1 MANISTPSQK
11 TQGNKRLDPN
21 RGLNTIQTTMDKFL
35 SAANVEAVYGTPISQ
50 GENIV
55 IPAAEVLSI
64 AGFGLGAGGSSR
76 GSDDS
81 EDAGSGSGG
90 GGGGR
95 VLARP
100 VAAIV
105 ISPRGVRIEPI
116 VDVTKIGLAVLT
128 TLGFMVGMLTRM
140 NRTRQPK
147 LDG

>member
-1 MANISTPSQK
+1 MTDMSIPAQNPQED
-11 TQGNKRLDPN
+11 KRLDPN
-21 RGLNTIQTTMDKFL
+21 LGLNTIQNTMDTFL
-35 SAANVEAVYGTPISQ
+35 SAARVEAVYGAPISQ
-50 GENIV
+50 GEHIV

-76 GSDDS
+76 ES
-81 EDAGSGSGG
+81 AGPEGAGSGG

-105 ISPRGVRIEPI
+105 ISPTGVRVEPI
-116 VDVTKIGLAVLT
+116 VDRTKLGLAVLT

-140 NRTRQPK
+140 KRTRQPR
-147 LDG
+147 LDR

>member
-1 MANISTPSQK
+1 MADILTPDQK

-21 RGLNTIQTTMDKFL
+21 LGLNTIQTTMDKFL
-35 SAANVEAVYGTPISQ
+35 SVASVEAVYGTPVSQ
-50 GENIV
+50 GETVV

-76 GSDDS
+76 AGDDS
-81 EDAGSGSGG
+81 EDAGSGTGG
-90 GGGGR
+90 GGGGH

-105 ISPRGVRIEPI
+105 ISPTGVRIEPI

-128 TLGFMVGMLTRM
+128 TLGFIVGVLTRM
-140 NRTRQPK
+140 NRTRRPK
-147 LDG
+147 LDR